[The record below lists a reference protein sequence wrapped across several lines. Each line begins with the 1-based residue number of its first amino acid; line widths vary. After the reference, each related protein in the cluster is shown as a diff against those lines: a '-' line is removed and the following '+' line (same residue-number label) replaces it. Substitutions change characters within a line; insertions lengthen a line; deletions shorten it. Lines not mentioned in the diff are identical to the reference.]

1 MSTRW
6 SLVLSLALAAC
17 ASSTSESEPEAP
29 TSVPASRPA
38 SQPAAETAP
47 MSEADRLAK
56 QIVESFGDPH
66 ELTGIQFGF
75 EVQIEGQ
82 VALSRFHI
90 WCPSTG
96 KASVTSQDG
105 ETTVVDVEE
114 MPDDPDEAEAHST
127 YINDSYWVFAPA
139 KLMDPGVHREM
150 TEDGEL
156 HIWFDEGVGY
166 TSGDHYWFEID
177 RERDRV
183 TSWRFRLESGR
194 EAEFTWEGYGKFGP
208 LTLATTHI
216 RSDGMIIRHPDMAV
230 LTACP
235 FE

>member
-1 MSTRW
+1 MLARW
-6 SLVLSLALAAC
+6 SSVFPLALAAAC
-17 ASSTSESEPEAP
+17 ASSTPETEAP
-29 TSVPASRPA
+29 ASTPASRPA
-38 SQPAAETAP
+38 SQPAAESAP
-47 MSEADRLAK
+47 MSEADRLAA
-56 QIVESFGDPH
+56 QVVESFGDPRD
-66 ELTGIQFGF
+66 LPGVQFGF
-75 EVQIEGQ
+75 EVQVEGE

-90 WCPSTG
+90 WCPATG
-96 KASVTSQDG
+96 KASVTTQDG
-105 ETTVVDVEE
+105 ETVVVGVDE

-139 KLMDPGVHREM
+139 KLMDPGVHREL

-156 HIWFDEGVGY
+156 HIWFDDGVGY
-166 TSGDHYWFEID
+166 SPGDHYWFEID
-177 RERDRV
+177 RERSRV

-194 EAEFTWEGYGKFGP
+194 EAEYTWEGYGKFGP

-230 LTACP
+230 LNACP